1 MQRLD
6 GVEAGVKEARDAR
19 LLTGLGRPN
28 GIPGYADDAVALAQQ
43 VERLRRFLGEAD
55 DAAGVLIRQNA
66 SG

>member
-6 GVEAGVKEARDAR
+6 GVEASVEEARDAR

-28 GIPGYADDAVALAQQ
+28 GIPGYADDPVALTQQ
-43 VERLRRFLGEAD
+43 VERLGRFLGQAD
-55 DAAGVLIRQNA
+55 DAAGVAIRQNA